1 MSTMRS
7 RGRAGEPGGLR
18 GIGGPDEPCGRRTPL
33 LDDEHG
39 STMPLILGYL
49 VLAIA
54 LIYVCVCATDLYI
67 AQKRL
72 DSVADAAA
80 LAGADGF
87 RVQIEGEAIRA
98 ELDDA
103 EIADQ
108 ASAVIGIIDDGAE
121 LVSASS
127 PDGLSARVTVRASWA
142 PPLLSDFVPT
152 MLTIQST
159 GTSRTALE

>member
-1 MSTMRS
+1 MTGAR
-7 RGRAGEPGGLR
+7 
-18 GIGGPDEPCGRRTPL
+18 GGPGNTGLGERRPL
-33 LDDEHG
+33 LGDERG

-87 RVQIEGEAIRA
+87 RLQVDGGAIRA
-98 ELDDA
+98 ELEEA
-103 EIADQ
+103 EITDQ
-108 ASAVIGIIDDGAE
+108 ASAVIGIIDDGTE

-127 PDGLSARVTVRASWA
+127 PDGLSARVTVRATWS
-142 PPLLSDFVPT
+142 PPLLSDLVPS
-152 MLTIQST
+152 MLSIQST
-159 GTSRTALE
+159 GTSRTALD

>member
-1 MSTMRS
+1 MSS
-7 RGRAGEPGGLR
+7 VGARGHRVG
-18 GIGGPDEPCGRRTPL
+18 L
-33 LDDEHG
+33 LDDDRG

-54 LIYVCVCATDLYI
+54 VIYVCVCATDLYI

-80 LAGADGF
+80 LAGADGY
-87 RVQIEGEAIRA
+87 RLQVDGDAIRA

-103 EIADQ
+103 EITDQ
-108 ASAVIGIIDDGAE
+108 ARAVIETVDHGAE
-121 LVSASS
+121 LVSAES
-127 PDGLSARVTVRASWA
+127 PDGHSARVTVRATWS
-142 PPLLSDFVPT
+142 PPLLSELVPS
-152 MLTIQST
+152 MLVIHST